1 MSGRLWATLGFSAAT
16 AFLVWVF
23 IGDLALDDVID
34 DNPPPVVVEMD
45 HVTLRRGMSGD
56 LWIFDVT
63 SVKRVMGIGDLEGI
77 VGRRTAPDGSL
88 WTLSAPSGEYVE
100 KGDRLSLSD
109 GTGTFHEGNENFV
122 WKAPVILWGG
132 PSSDVWSFPDG
143 LRVSGDRYSLCGRSG
158 EADPSGRVFL
168 EEGVMEW
175 WSED

>member
-1 MSGRLWATLGFSAAT
+1 MTLASSSAVV
-16 AFLVWVF
+16 FLIWVF
-23 IGDLALDDVID
+23 VGDLALEESID
-34 DNPPPVVVEMD
+34 GPTTPVVVEME

-56 LWIFDVT
+56 LWVFDVT
-63 SVKRVMGIGDLEGI
+63 SVKRALGIGDLEGI

-88 WTLSAPSGEYVE
+88 WTLNSPSGEYVE

-109 GTGTFHEGNENFV
+109 GTGTFREMDENFI

-143 LRVSGDRYSLCGRSG
+143 LRVSGDSYSLYGRSG
-158 EADPSGRVFL
+158 EADPSGKVFL